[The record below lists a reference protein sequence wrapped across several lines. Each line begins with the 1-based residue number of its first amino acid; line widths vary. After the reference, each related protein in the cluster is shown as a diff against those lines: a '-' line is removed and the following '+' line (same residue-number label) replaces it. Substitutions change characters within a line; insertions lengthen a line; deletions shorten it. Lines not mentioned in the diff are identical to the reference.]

1 MKLHPIQLLSVE
13 TEELSI
19 VVHERIKFLN
29 SEYPKDFDYTIF
41 STEFDQEQSIVKVK
55 VELNVKPPE
64 GESIDRPFTL
74 KVGVAGAFK
83 VDTSIFPAD
92 KLDVFIVHNAP
103 LILLP
108 YVREH
113 AFSLT
118 QRAGFE
124 AIILPLVEVPTIKIS
139 KEKQD

>member
-19 VVHERIKFLN
+19 VVHERVKFLN
-29 SEYPKDFDYTIF
+29 NDYPKDFDYTIF
-41 STEFDQEQSIVKVK
+41 STEFDEDQSIIKVK
-55 VELNVKPPE
+55 VELNVKPAEE
-64 GESIDRPFTL
+64 GTIDRPFSL

-83 VDTSIFPAD
+83 VDTSIFPVD
-92 KLDVFIVHNAP
+92 KLDIFIVHNAP

-124 AIILPLVEVPTIKIS
+124 AIILPLVEVPTIKVTNNN
-139 KEKQD
+139 QN

>member
-1 MKLHPIQLLSVE
+1 MKLHPIQLVSVE
-13 TEELSI
+13 TEELFI
-19 VVHERIKFLN
+19 VVHERAKFLN
-29 SEYPKDFDYTIF
+29 NDYPKNFDYTIY
-41 STEFDQEQSIVKVK
+41 STELDKDQSIVKVK
-55 VELNVKPPE
+55 VELSVKPSDP
-64 GESIDRPFTL
+64 GVIDRPFTL

-83 VDTSIFPAD
+83 VDTSTFPIE
-92 KLDVFIVHNAP
+92 KLDIFIVHNAP

-124 AIILPLVEVPTIKIS
+124 AIILPLVEVPTFKIAS
-139 KEKQD
+139 DASV